1 MADIKSYMKEKE
13 KRERNQAGY
22 KEKIMR
28 HKLTHV
34 YRILLIALAV
44 IALVILIVVQYKR
57 HVYTSYDVVS
67 TIPRERVSGALDLRL
82 GDAILTYSRDG
93 AHCTDVKGNVT
104 WNQTYEIQNAKLAF
118 SGNTVAIAEY
128 GGRNI
133 YVENTEKQLVTINT
147 TLPIR
152 DVAVSSAGYT
162 TAVLDGSDVAVINTY
177 NAEGS
182 IIYEGE
188 ARMNGSGYPAAMA
201 LSPGG
206 ELLCISYWYL
216 DAGVLRSNVAF
227 YNFGDIGENV
237 NDCMVS
243 VFFYTDTLVP
253 QVQFMNDSTAFA
265 VGDNRLVIYSGRHV
279 PVEAATYMLTEE
291 IQSVFYNDKYV
302 GLVFLSED
310 SEQMYRMDVYD
321 TSTDKVG
328 SFYFDVEYTD
338 IFFGRDTF
346 VAYNDTE
353 CVVMTMDG
361 MEKFNGEFDKPV
373 RLMLPV
379 NNSYKYLVITDSSI
393 DTIQLK

>member
-1 MADIKSYMKEKE
+1 MADIKSYIKEKE
-13 KRERNQAGY
+13 KRERNQADY
-22 KEKIMR
+22 KEKIKR

-34 YRILLIALAV
+34 YRILLVALAV
-44 IALVILIVVQYKR
+44 AALVILIIVQYRR
-57 HVYTSYDVVS
+57 HVYTSYDIVS
-67 TIPRERVSGALDLRL
+67 SLPRERVSGALDLRL

-93 AHCTDVKGNVT
+93 AHCTDIKGNVT
-104 WNQTYEIQNAKLAF
+104 WNQTFEMQNAKLAF
-118 SGNTVAIAEY
+118 CGDTVAIAEY

-133 YVENTEKQLVTINT
+133 YVENTEKQLTSINT

-152 DVAVSSAGYT
+152 DVAVSSAGYI

-177 NAEGS
+177 NTEGNV
-182 IIYEGE
+182 IYEGE
-188 ARMNGSGYPAAMA
+188 ARMNGSGYPAAVA

-206 ELLCISYWYL
+206 ELLCVSYWYL
-216 DAGVLRSNVAF
+216 DAGVLKTNVAF

-265 VGDNRLVIYSGRHV
+265 VGDNRLVIYSGRYV

-291 IQSVFYNDKYV
+291 IQSVFYNDKYI
-302 GLVFLSED
+302 GLVFLSKD
-310 SEQMYRMDVYD
+310 GEQMYRMDVYD
-321 TSTDKVG
+321 TSTVKVG

-338 IFFGRDTF
+338 IFFGKDTF

-353 CVVMTMDG
+353 CVIMTMDG

-373 RLMLPV
+373 RLMLPA
-379 NNSYKYLVITDSSI
+379 NNSYKYLLVTDTSI